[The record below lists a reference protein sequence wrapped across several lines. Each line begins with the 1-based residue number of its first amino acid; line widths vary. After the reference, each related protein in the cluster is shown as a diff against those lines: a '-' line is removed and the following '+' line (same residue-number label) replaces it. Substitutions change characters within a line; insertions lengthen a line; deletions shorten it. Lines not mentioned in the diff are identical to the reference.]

1 MFCLYISLTPTWSL
15 CHKVMILVNTL
26 QNLGFP
32 SFPSVKFICRQ
43 CTYLCLGSNWSFFAI
58 IIKVSSEFW
67 ILNCVCIMWWLTYYS
82 KRDSL
87 CFATFEKRDQQITI
101 CMECAKAL
109 SWVCDICFQLK
120 LKLRKISSYII
131 QKIHDN

>member
-67 ILNCVCIMWWLTYYS
+67 IVFALCGDWRTIVNVTACVLLHLRREISRLQYVW
-82 KRDSL
+82 K
-87 CFATFEKRDQQITI
+87 
-101 CMECAKAL
+101 CAKAL
-109 SWVCDICFQLK
+109 SWWVCDIYFQSIY
-120 LKLRKISSYII
+120 ISSYIN